1 MNKHLFFFLLFPL
14 WVFAQQDAYLTNYQ
28 FLMSLVNPAYVGS
41 EGQHSFALT
50 TRNQWAQLED
60 SPKTIA
66 FTYGSERGKNVG
78 LGVSIISDQI
88 FVEKQ
93 TQINIDFSYKLT
105 LSNEAL
111 LYLGLKAGGNS
122 YRSNPVNLNSYL
134 ANDPA
139 KKALSRFNP
148 NVGIGAFYKHKTFWL
163 SASIPRLIESR
174 RDEDVNLMARDRI
187 HLYIAAGG
195 NFPLNEKLSLLPSI
209 IYRKGKGINAV
220 SDLSLKIDYLKRF
233 EGGFAYRTNSV
244 WSIQA
249 MLHINNTLSLGYAY
263 DTYLDNPLSGLN
275 LKAHEIGLR
284 FKLGISPPEEAVEI
298 EITEEN

>member
-1 MNKHLFFFLLFPL
+1 MKKHLFIFLLFPL
-14 WVFAQQDAYLTNYQ
+14 WTFAQQDAYLSNYQ
-28 FLMSLVNPAYVGS
+28 FQMSLFNPAYVGS
-41 EGQHSFALT
+41 EGQHNFALT
-50 TRNQWAQLED
+50 TRNQWAQMED
-60 SPKTIA
+60 S
-66 FTYGSERGKNVG
+66 
-78 LGVSIISDQI
+78 ISDQI

-122 YRSNPVNLNSYL
+122 YRSDPVDLNSYM

-148 NVGIGAFYKHKTFWL
+148 NFGIGAFYKHKTFWL

-174 RDEDVNLMARDRI
+174 RDEDINLMARDRI
-187 HLYIAAGG
+187 HLYLAAGG
-195 NFPLNEKLSLLPSI
+195 NFSINEKLGLLPSV
-209 IYRKGKGINAV
+209 IYRKGKGMNAV
-220 SDLSLKIDYLKRF
+220 SDLSLKAVYLNKF
-233 EGGFAYRTNSV
+233 EGGFAYRTNTI

-249 MLHINNTLSLGYAY
+249 TFHLNSTLSLSYAY

-284 FKLGISPPEEAVEI
+284 FKLGNSSPEEPEAI
-298 EITEEN
+298 EIPEE

>member
-1 MNKHLFFFLLFPL
+1 MKKHLFLFLLFPL
-14 WVFAQQDAYLTNYQ
+14 WSFAQQDAYLSNYQ
-28 FLMSLVNPAYVGS
+28 FQMSLLNPAYVGS

-50 TRNQWAQLED
+50 TRNQWAQMED

-66 FTYGSERGKNVG
+66 FTYGSEKGKNVG
-78 LGVSIISDQI
+78 LGISVISDQI
-88 FVEKQ
+88 FIEKQ
-93 TQINIDFSYKLT
+93 TQINVDFSYKLT
-105 LSNEAL
+105 LSDEAL

-122 YRSNPVNLNSYL
+122 YRSNPVDLNSYM

-148 NVGIGAFYKHKTFWL
+148 NFGIGAFYKHKSFWL

-174 RDEDVNLMARDRI
+174 RDDEVNLMARDRI
-187 HLYIAAGG
+187 HIYLAAGG
-195 NFPLNEKLSLLPSI
+195 NFPINEKLSLLPSV

-220 SDLSLKIDYLKRF
+220 SDLSLKVAYLSQF
-233 EGGFAYRTNSV
+233 EGGFAYRTNTI

-249 MLHINNTLSLGYAY
+249 SFHLNNTFSLCYAY

-284 FKLGISPPEEAVEI
+284 IKLGNNSPEEPAE
-298 EITEEN
+298 TENPEE